1 MNSLILSLGSNQ
13 GEKLDFLLSALSE
26 IKEEIGPI
34 EEYSSVYESQA
45 IGFETVD
52 TFYNLCAHVTTKL
65 TPESAL
71 EKALQIEALLG
82 RKRNST
88 GYSSRTIDIDLIY
101 FDDLI
106 IDIENLNIPHPRMHE
121 RLFVL
126 IPLNELTHSI
136 MHPIYNKNTTEL
148 IAEIT
153 NQEIPKK
160 VIDRNLIQY

>member
-1 MNSLILSLGSNQ
+1 MNSLFLSLGSNQ
-13 GEKLDFLLSALSE
+13 GEKLHLLLSALTE
-26 IKEEIGPI
+26 IERRIGPI

-45 IGFETVD
+45 IGFESAE
-52 TFYNLCAHVTTKL
+52 TFYNMCAHVKTKL
-65 TPESAL
+65 APESAL

-101 FDDLI
+101 FDDVI
-106 IDIENLNIPHPRMHE
+106 IDVEDLTIPHPRTHE

-126 IPLNELTHSI
+126 IPLNELKHRI
-136 MHPIYNKNTTEL
+136 KHPIVHKYSNEL
-148 IAEIT
+148 IVEII

-160 VIDRNLIQY
+160 VIDRKLIQY